1 MVEIKFSINL
11 YETVNTSSNGA
22 SGPSVG
28 FRQVNRRERRFS
40 VCSDN
45 IDAGGV
51 NVNLH
56 NIIGKK
62 GTGKGQFRNATSVSH
77 VSSGSII
84 VTDIINCRV
93 TLFHGSGRVLNEIQT
108 GPGTEPWATAV
119 LPNGKLVVSLQ
130 RPGCLAIFN
139 ANGEFCTNI
148 ACDLLVKPSGVAT
161 DRKGR
166 IIVSDV
172 STDSVYILDQDGEVL
187 KRLGGEPEV
196 PVVFEEPRYVNV
208 TSKGKILVCDS
219 AKHCVHVFDSEGNFL
234 HSFGSYGQDSG
245 QFRFPYGITSDFEDN
260 IYVADYYNNRVC
272 MFSISGE
279 FLGHI
284 LTPCMKLKRP
294 QGLDIRD
301 GMTDSILYVSHG
313 EMKAQEVVAFKLI
326 TGSKN
331 RLKKSIEVHL

>member
-1 MVEIKFSINL
+1 MNEN
-11 YETVNTSSNGA
+11 VNTSNVVA
-22 SGPSVG
+22 GPSVG
-28 FRQVNRRERRFS
+28 FRQFNKRERRFS

-45 IDAGGV
+45 IDASGV

-56 NIIGKK
+56 NVIGKR

-77 VSSGSII
+77 VSSGSIV

-93 TLFHGSGRVLNEIQT
+93 TLFHGSGRVMSEIQT

-130 RPGCLAIFN
+130 RPGCLAIFS

-272 MFSISGE
+272 MFAISGE

-326 TGSKN
+326 TGFKN
-331 RLKKSIEVHL
+331 RLKKAIEVHL